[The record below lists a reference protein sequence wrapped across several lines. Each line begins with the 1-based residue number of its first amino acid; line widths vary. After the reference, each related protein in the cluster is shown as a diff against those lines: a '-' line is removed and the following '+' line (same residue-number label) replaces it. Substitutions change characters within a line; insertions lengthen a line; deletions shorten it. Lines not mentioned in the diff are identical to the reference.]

1 MEFFINQNSESPLLL
16 MQVVNDGRT
25 NAYQVYNAELDNAV
39 IRFFM
44 KKESTGIIKILGL
57 LHLTPSIL
65 MNLNEYI

>member
-16 MQVVNDGRT
+16 MRVVNDSRT
-25 NAYQVYNAELDNAV
+25 NAYQVYNAV

>member
-25 NAYQVYNAELDNAV
+25 NAYQVYNAV

-57 LHLTPSIL
+57 LYLTPSIL

>member
-16 MQVVNDGRT
+16 MRVVNDSRT
-25 NAYQVYNAELDNAV
+25 NAYQVYNAV

-44 KKESTGIIKILGL
+44 KKESTGIIKILRL

>member
-16 MQVVNDGRT
+16 MRVVNDSRT
-25 NAYQVYNAELDNAV
+25 NAYQVYNAV

-57 LHLTPSIL
+57 LYLTPSIL

>member
-16 MQVVNDGRT
+16 MRVVNDSRT
-25 NAYQVYNAELDNAV
+25 NTYQVYNAV

>member
-1 MEFFINQNSESPLLL
+1 MEFFINQNSVSPLLL
-16 MQVVNDGRT
+16 MRVVNHSRT
-25 NAYQVYNAELDNAV
+25 NTYQVYNAV

>member
-16 MQVVNDGRT
+16 MRVVNDSRT
-25 NAYQVYNAELDNAV
+25 NDYQVYNAV